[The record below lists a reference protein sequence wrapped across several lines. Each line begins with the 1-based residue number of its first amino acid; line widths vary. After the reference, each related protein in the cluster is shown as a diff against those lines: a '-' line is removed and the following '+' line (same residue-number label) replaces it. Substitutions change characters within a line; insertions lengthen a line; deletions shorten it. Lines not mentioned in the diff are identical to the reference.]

1 MASIIC
7 GDGRGKHRWCFDL
20 SMSLKEESWDQF
32 FHESF
37 NPSHARSFNINKAV
51 AGKMSWTPFHW
62 RGHSLA
68 FRKLGHKTTWAR
80 IPGSVASKVYQ
91 GIKRLDTVEST
102 SRQGHMYVRRVPHGA
117 HLGIFH
123 DLVEPLD
130 QVVQIKLG
138 QVLGDAR
145 PGNAAPQALPL
156 LMKAQSIELS
166 RLCTVALSPQIVK
179 GRWERNTSNQQLL
192 QNTSCSLVL
201 NTSCIGNTPFV
212 GKFKYHHGWYLI
224 NLRKYLSYYFCHCWW
239 LITSNRFCC
248 VDHLWL
254 VLVSFPS
261 FADRPFWH
269 FYGSCSGWLHITFSS
284 YLSILAGSR
293 ADHIPIS
300 YLSRSH
306 LIVLIRPPL
315 IDCSPNFS

>member
-1 MASIIC
+1 MRRQIIGNLGRIWQTSFVVMAGENTGDASIFPFPWKKNHPINFSTKVSIHPML
-7 GDGRGKHRWCFDL
+7 GPSTSTRPSLGRCPG
-20 SMSLKEESWDQF
+20 
-32 FHESF
+32 
-37 NPSHARSFNINKAV
+37 P
-51 AGKMSWTPFHW
+51 PFT
-62 RGHSLA
+62 GE
-68 FRKLGHKTTWAR
+68 
-80 IPGSVASKVYQ
+80 
-91 GIKRLDTVEST
+91 DTVLFSENWDTRQPEPEFRALQPPKPMKAS
-102 SRQGHMYVRRVPHGA
+102 SALIPWNRFDVLDCQGHMYVRRVPHGA

-130 QVVQIKLG
+130 QVVQTKLG

-166 RLCTVALSPQIVK
+166 RLCTVTLSPQIFK

-192 QNTSCSLVL
+192 QNTSCSLIL
-201 NTSCIGNTPFV
+201 KTSCIGNTPFV

-224 NLRKYLSYYFCHCWW
+224 NLRKYLSNYFCHCWW

-269 FYGSCSGWLHITFSS
+269 FLWVMFRLVTHN
-284 YLSILAGSR
+284 IL
-293 ADHIPIS
+293 
-300 YLSRSH
+300 
-306 LIVLIRPPL
+306 
-315 IDCSPNFS
+315 